1 MKKMMKLLKVHLN
14 KVPVQIKNSD
24 DVEKIKDKMTAG
36 KISPVFSTSNH
47 TGGESSSS
55 DHSLEPYSQ
64 RQRQN

>member
-47 TGGESSSS
+47 TGEGIELLRSFIGT
-55 DHSLEPYSQ
+55 L
-64 RQRQN
+64 